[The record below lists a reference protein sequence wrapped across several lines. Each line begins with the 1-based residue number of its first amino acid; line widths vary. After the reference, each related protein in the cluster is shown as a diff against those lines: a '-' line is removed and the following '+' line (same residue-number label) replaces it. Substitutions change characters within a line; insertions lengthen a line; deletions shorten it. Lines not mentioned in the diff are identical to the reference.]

1 MVTPLVGVINITG
14 WVEKS
19 RTLFVRYRFD
29 PTHDGFFAVFVNDG
43 DGVATVVM
51 FNTVVPC

>member
-1 MVTPLVGVINITG
+1 MYRDKL
-14 WVEKS
+14 EKS

-51 FNTVVPC
+51 FNAVVPC